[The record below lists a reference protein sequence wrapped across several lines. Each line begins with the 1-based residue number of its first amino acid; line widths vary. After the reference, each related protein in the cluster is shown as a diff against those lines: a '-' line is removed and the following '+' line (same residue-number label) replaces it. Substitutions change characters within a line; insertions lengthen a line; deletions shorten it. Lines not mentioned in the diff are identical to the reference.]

1 MSIKGGINL
10 QDKRIET
17 LLQML
22 AGNPTANDKN
32 VKNSVVNSLSDEQ
45 KTLFNKALSDRDT
58 AQQLLKTPQ
67 AIEILK
73 KLQGNG
79 GKNGSE

>member
-1 MSIKGGINL
+1 L
-10 QDKRIET
+10 QDNRIET

-22 AGNPTANDKN
+22 AGKSTVNEQN
-32 VKNSVVNSLSDEQ
+32 VKNNMVNSLSDEQ
-45 KTLFNKALSDRDT
+45 KALFNKALSDRNT
-58 AQQLLKTPQ
+58 AQQLLQTPQ
-67 AIEILK
+67 AMEILK

>member
-1 MSIKGGINL
+1 M
-10 QDKRIET
+10 QDKRIEA

-22 AGNPTANDKN
+22 AGKPMANEEN
-32 VKNSVVNSLSDEQ
+32 VKSNVVNSLSDEQ
-45 KTLFNKALSDRDT
+45 KTLFNKALADRYT
-58 AQQLLKTPQ
+58 AQKLLQTPQ

>member
-1 MSIKGGINL
+1 M
-10 QDKRIET
+10 QDNRIEA

-22 AGNPTANDKN
+22 AGKPTADDLK
-32 VKNSVVNSLSDEQ
+32 VKNSMVNSLSDEQ
-45 KTLFNKALSDRDT
+45 KALFNKALSDRET
-58 AQQLLKTPQ
+58 AQQLLQTPQ
-67 AIEILK
+67 AREIMK

>member
-1 MSIKGGINL
+1 M

-22 AGNPTANDKN
+22 AGKSTVNEQN
-32 VKNSVVNSLSDEQ
+32 VKNNMVNSLSDEQ
-45 KTLFNKALSDRDT
+45 KALFNKALSDRDT

>member
-1 MSIKGGINL
+1 M
-10 QDKRIET
+10 QDNRIDA

-22 AGNPTANDKN
+22 AGKSQANEQG
-32 VKNSVVNSLSDEQ
+32 VKDRMVNSLSAEQ
-45 KTLFNKALSDRDT
+45 KALFTKALSDRDT
-58 AQQLLKTPQ
+58 AQQLLQTPQ
-67 AIEILK
+67 AMEILK

>member
-1 MSIKGGINL
+1 M
-10 QDKRIET
+10 QDNRIEA

-22 AGNPTANDKN
+22 AGKPTADDLK
-32 VKNSVVNSLSDEQ
+32 VKNNMVNSLSDEQ
-45 KTLFNKALSDRDT
+45 KALFNKALSDRET
-58 AQQLLKTPQ
+58 AQQLLQTPQ
-67 AIEILK
+67 AREIMK

>member
-1 MSIKGGINL
+1 M
-10 QDKRIET
+10 QDNRIET

-22 AGNPTANDKN
+22 AGKSTVNEQN
-32 VKNSVVNSLSDEQ
+32 VKNNMVNSLSDEQ
-45 KTLFNKALSDRDT
+45 KALFNKALSDRNT
-58 AQQLLKTPQ
+58 AQQLLQTPQ
-67 AIEILK
+67 AMEILK

>member
-1 MSIKGGINL
+1 M

-22 AGNPTANDKN
+22 AGKTSENDRN
-32 VKNSVVNSLSDEQ
+32 VKNNMVSSLSDEQ
-45 KTLFNKALSDRDT
+45 KALFNKALTDRNT
-58 AQQLLKTPQ
+58 AQQLLQTPQ
-67 AIEILK
+67 ATELLK